1 MYRVVVELAETNC
14 HKLDPTLGNGEHC
27 IINPSE
33 DHEVRCLGFLKKSL
47 YDFLLFCHVSVL
59 I

>member
-33 DHEVRCLGFLKKSL
+33 DHEVRCLGFLKK
-47 YDFLLFCHVSVL
+47 
-59 I
+59 IQ